1 MTSGI
6 DSRTILDM
14 NGAEKLL
21 GKGDMLFDPQGVPKP
36 LRVQGA
42 FVSDKEVAD
51 VVAYIKEENGQ
62 VSSVIKT
69 NIIYPEL
76 KGPQTDILGFLLMT
90 GYLKATDMTLNEDGE
105 HLCRLNIPNKE
116 IRTIYRKEI
125 ISLLIAEVGDMTVTD
140 LRDALLNKDSAVIK
154 ETLGR
159 FMMQT
164 ISYYDG
170 LRESYYHGL
179 MLGLITIFEY
189 THFIRSNRESG
200 TGRYDIQLIPKNAGM
215 PGIIIEIKA
224 GEAKDDDCALS
235 KLAQVAFDQIE
246 EKKYDTELRS
256 LGVSVIHKYGIAFA
270 NKRVEL
276 KTN

>member
-1 MTSGI
+1 MGI
-6 DSRTILDM
+6 YACGESVSRHNSSELVV
-14 NGAEKLL
+14 
-21 GKGDMLFDPQGVPKP
+21 LF
-36 LRVQGA
+36 
-42 FVSDKEVAD
+42 S
-51 VVAYIKEENGQ
+51 
-62 VSSVIKT
+62 
-69 NIIYPEL
+69 L
-76 KGPQTDILGFLLMT
+76 KQEASASIGGGTFTRRFI
-90 GYLKATDMTLNEDGE
+90 
-105 HLCRLNIPNKE
+105 
-116 IRTIYRKEI
+116 
-125 ISLLIAEVGDMTVTD
+125 
-140 LRDALLNKDSAVIK
+140 NKDSAVIK
-154 ETLGR
+154 ETMGR

-200 TGRYDIQLIPKNAGM
+200 AGRYDIELIPKNAGM

-246 EKKYDTELRS
+246 EKEYDTELRS